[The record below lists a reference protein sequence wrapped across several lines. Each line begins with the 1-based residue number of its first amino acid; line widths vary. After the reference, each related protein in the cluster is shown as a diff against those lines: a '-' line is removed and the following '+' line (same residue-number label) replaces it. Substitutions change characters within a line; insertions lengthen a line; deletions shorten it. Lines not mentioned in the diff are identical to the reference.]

1 MAIRF
6 SGSYNPA
13 GGNRCDRRDGCGH
26 GRAAMN
32 EQSYP
37 EDLQRILHELDRT
50 DAEARQLVSTLT
62 EAQLNWQPGSG
73 TGWSV
78 AQCLDHLAQS
88 NALYTPA
95 LQAALRKAKAAPAR
109 AWKPIQPGWLGR
121 WFIREMEPPAK
132 RKIKA
137 IRKVTPAVQL
147 KAADVLK
154 AFLAAH
160 NQVRA
165 LIEEA
170 RDLDLNRIRFRNPFL
185 RLLPWTVGTGL
196 FIIGAHDRRHLWQ
209 AQQVL
214 KAMEQDRQAAH
225 PS

>member
-1 MAIRF
+1 MT
-6 SGSYNPA
+6 
-13 GGNRCDRRDGCGH
+13 
-26 GRAAMN
+26 
-32 EQSYP
+32 EQPYP
-37 EDLQRILHELDRT
+37 TDLNNIVNELDRT
-50 DAEARQLVSTLT
+50 DGEARALVSTLS
-62 EAQLNWQPGSG
+62 EAQLNWQPGGG

-95 LQAALRKAKAAPAR
+95 LRAAVRKAKTRPAHP
-109 AWKPIQPGWLGR
+109 WKSIQPGWLGR
-121 WFIREMEPPAK
+121 LFIREMEPPPK

-137 IRKVTPAVQL
+137 QKKVTPASQL
-147 KAADVLK
+147 KGTEVLK

-160 NQVRA
+160 DQVRA

-214 KAMEQDRQAAH
+214 QAMEQPLLATKTR
-225 PS
+225 